1 MNAFALILTLAGAI
15 AIDGDTY
22 KLNGQSYRIWGIDAP
37 ERSDP
42 DGPDATAALRSL
54 IAGQTLTCDVVD
66 TDRYRRQVV
75 RCTLPDGRDPAC
87 EMVRLGHARDWPK
100 YSRGFYEVCE

>member
-1 MNAFALILTLAGAI
+1 MTPLALILTLAGAI

-22 KLNGQSYRIWGIDAP
+22 KLNGQIYRIWGINAP

-42 DGPDATAALRSL
+42 AGPDATAALRSL

-87 EMVRLGHARDWPK
+87 EMVRLGLAEDWAR
-100 YSRGFYEVCE
+100 YSGGYYRGCE